1 MFSYSLCK
9 NGAPQSGTLWPPFRP
24 LKPLP
29 EKFHGLMHILHSRK
43 LHGVLFFIFHKVN
56 LVILSGLPR
65 VVKTCGMFS
74 LFRSLLARVWFL
86 FNGLLVLVFSLFCAI
101 PEADLL
107 SRRGWTICSVSLTLS
122 ERTNFDFAKW
132 AVSQLMNIRN
142 GVVHVTIQ
150 L

>member
-56 LVILSGLPR
+56 LVIFSGLPR

-74 LFRSLLARVWFL
+74 LFRELVSS
-86 FNGLLVLVFSLFCAI
+86 GLVVVL
-101 PEADLL
+101 
-107 SRRGWTICSVSLTLS
+107 
-122 ERTNFDFAKW
+122 
-132 AVSQLMNIRN
+132 
-142 GVVHVTIQ
+142 
-150 L
+150 